1 MEKEKKQ
8 KPHVEMGDILIGK
21 TAYIK
26 NDEKDKES
34 YSKITIKD
42 IYA

>member
-1 MEKEKKQ
+1 MEKEKTQ
-8 KPHVEMGDILIGK
+8 SPCADMGDILIGK

>member
-21 TAYIK
+21 TAWK
-26 NDEKDKES
+26 KWWKR
-34 YSKITIKD
+34 
-42 IYA
+42 